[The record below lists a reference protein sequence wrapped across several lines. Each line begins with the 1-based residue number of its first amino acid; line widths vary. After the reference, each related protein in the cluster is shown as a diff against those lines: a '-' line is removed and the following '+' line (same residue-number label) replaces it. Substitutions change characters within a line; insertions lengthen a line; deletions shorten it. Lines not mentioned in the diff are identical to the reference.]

1 MTQPYNVNKIGRF
14 FQKFVASSEYLNF
27 NWAMVAQG
35 YSRVMYSQYN
45 EHFQIVNGKKNW
57 MRCRPFW
64 QYLLKKSIIYK
75 KNMSS
80 MGAKNLQ
87 FAICSFYARKK
98 LSWRRRKFLLRAISH
113 SVISWT
119 PLCTSYATKWVREPI
134 WVQNLIQTQYRYV
147 PLDCSLDLL
156 KIVPKQLEFLVAVQG
171 IALVC
176 VHCAAQ
182 QYQIT
187 KMFT

>member
-1 MTQPYNVNKIGRF
+1 
-14 FQKFVASSEYLNF
+14 
-27 NWAMVAQG
+27 
-35 YSRVMYSQYN
+35 MYSQYN
-45 EHFQIVNGKKNW
+45 EHFQIVNDKKNW

-134 WVQNLIQTQYRYV
+134 WVQNLIQTQYRLV
-147 PLDCSLDLL
+147 CTIRLFTWLVEDCSQT
-156 KIVPKQLEFLVAVQG
+156 IGIFGCGPRNSIGPFVQQP
-171 IALVC
+171 L
-176 VHCAAQ
+176 
-182 QYQIT
+182 
-187 KMFT
+187 F